1 MGVMLVVPAV
11 ATAKPSLWLYPDSDD
26 PRAGGHRV
34 EGGTFILNIQNRA
47 NGNGDNTAYEV
58 FLVVSVNDPGL
69 LNGGTLTL
77 EDGTSLGLDGLV
89 SGTPTYTC
97 SGREI
102 PRHGVF
108 PADYTTILLGDIEAN
123 MVVRIDVEVDGADG
137 LEVHFDAF
145 GYSIKSN
152 PNHGDK
158 CQDLV
163 NPFGHD
169 VTAIFG
175 GEEEGEDDCPSVE
188 ILKEASV
195 SEVAIGD
202 EIEYVITVINT
213 GDSEGDEGEK
223 DEGDEASCDLTEV
236 VLTEDIPVVV
246 TEDEE
251 ELPAFSIVALDP
263 SASEESDTE
272 LSWQLDTMAPGD
284 EVSVTVTVLF
294 EEEAAD
300 GTEVVNTACIDAAEL
315 DEPVCSSFT
324 VTVGEV
330 TGEDRGHGPGYWC
343 NQIRFTLEG
352 RHNAQHTVEDLEAW
366 LAEIN
371 DTSDV
376 FGDLVIIDTLEAAQ
390 ALLCEASDATEPDA
404 KLARHLLTLWLNMV
418 SGMLDGDL
426 SLEELCGGMAELPE
440 DTDTSLTISD
450 VLLAAES
457 DLVSDEADDAT
468 LLLWTEIIDFIN
480 HSEPAGEEGCEEA
493 DDDDGEEVTEDP
505 PQESRRIRSRRR
517 EHN

>member
-1 MGVMLVVPAV
+1 MAS
-11 ATAKPSLWLYPDSDD
+11 AKPSLWLYPDSDD

-34 EGGTFILNIQNRA
+34 EGGTFVLNVQNRA

-58 FLVVSVNDPGL
+58 YLVVSVNDPGL

-77 EDGTSLGLDGLV
+77 EDGTSFGIDSLELG
-89 SGTPTYTC
+89 TQTYSC

-108 PADYTTILLGDIEAN
+108 PADYMTILLGDIEAN
-123 MVVRIDVEVDGADG
+123 MVVRIDVDIDGADG

-145 GYSIKSN
+145 GFSIKSN

-175 GEEEGEDDCPSVE
+175 GEDDGGEEECPVVE

-195 SEVAIGD
+195 TEVAIGD
-202 EIEYVITVINT
+202 EIDYVITVINA
-213 GDSEGDEGEK
+213 SESEDDEGE
-223 DEGDEASCDLTEV
+223 DEESGCDLTEV
-236 VLTEDIPVVV
+236 VVTEDIPVVV

-263 SASEESDTE
+263 SASEEGDTE

-284 EVSVTVTVLF
+284 EVSVTVTVAF
-294 EEEAAD
+294 DEEAAD
-300 GTEVVNTACIDAAEL
+300 GSEVVNTACVEAAEL
-315 DEPVCSSFT
+315 DEPVCASVI

-330 TGEDRGHGPGYWC
+330 TGEDRGFGPGYWC
-343 NQIRFTLEG
+343 NQIRFALED

-376 FGDLVIIDTLEAAQ
+376 FGDLVIVDTLEAAM

-404 KLARHLLTLWLNMV
+404 KLARHLLTLWFNLI
-418 SGMLDGDL
+418 SGMLDGDMT
-426 SLEELCGGMAELPE
+426 LEELCGGITELPE
-440 DTDTSLTISD
+440 DTDTGQTISD
-450 VLLAAES
+450 VLVAAES
-457 DLVSDEADDAT
+457 DLVSGEADDAT
-468 LLLWTEIIDFIN
+468 LLLWVEIVDFIN

-493 DDDDGEEVTEDP
+493 DDDGEEATEDP
-505 PQESRRIRSRRR
+505 PQESRRLRIRSRRF
-517 EHN
+517 H

>member
-1 MGVMLVVPAV
+1 MGLLLVIPAM
-11 ATAKPSLWLYPDSDD
+11 ASAKPGLWLYPDSDD
-26 PRAGGHRV
+26 PRSGGHRV
-34 EGGTFILNIQNRA
+34 EGGTFTLNVQNRA

-58 FLVVSVNDPGL
+58 YLIVSVNDPGL

-77 EDGTSLGLDGLV
+77 EDGTSFAVEGLA
-89 SGTPTYTC
+89 SGTPTYAC

-108 PADYTTILLGDIEAN
+108 PADHTTILLGDIEAD
-123 MVVRIDVEVDGADG
+123 MVVRIEVEIDGADG
-137 LEVHFDAF
+137 LEAHFDAF

-158 CQDLV
+158 CQDLI

-175 GEEEGEDDCPSVE
+175 GEDDGEEDCPTVE

-213 GDSEGDEGEK
+213 SDGEGDDGEE
-223 DEGDEASCDLTEV
+223 DEGDDTSCDLTEV
-236 VLTEDIPVVV
+236 VVTEDIPVVV
-246 TEDEE
+246 NEDDE

-300 GTEVVNTACIDAAEL
+300 GTEVVNTACVDAAEL
-315 DEPVCSSFT
+315 DEPVCSSVT
-324 VTVGEV
+324 VVVGEV
-330 TGEDRGHGPGYWC
+330 VGEDRGHGPGYWC
-343 NQIRFTLEG
+343 NQIRFALED
-352 RHNAQHTVEDLEAW
+352 RHNAQHTVEDLEGW

-371 DTSDV
+371 EISDV
-376 FGDLVIIDTLEAAQ
+376 FSEIALADTLEAAQ
-390 ALLCEASDATEPDA
+390 QLLCEASDATEPDA
-404 KLARHLLTLWLNMV
+404 KLARHMLTLWFNMI
-418 SGMLDGDL
+418 SGMLDSDL
-426 SLEELCGGMAELPE
+426 TLEELCGGMAELPE
-440 DTDTSLTISD
+440 DTDTSQTISD
-450 VLLAAES
+450 VLMAAES
-457 DLVSDEADDAT
+457 DLVSGEADDET
-468 LLLWTEIIDFIN
+468 LLLWQEIIDYIN

-493 DDDDGEEVTEDP
+493 DDGEGETEDP
-505 PQESRRIRSRRR
+505 PQENRIRTRSRR
-517 EHN
+517 HH